1 MDNILTAAELKRR
14 GMVAI
19 EEGLRAGPLH
29 ILKRN
34 KPAAVVLSEEDYAR
48 LTRNRIEL
56 PADGMSAVQWLLTTQ
71 LPQATPPR
79 SKAEIDAALA
89 AERDW

>member
-34 KPAAVVLSEEDYAR
+34 KLAAVVLSEEEYAR
-48 LTRNRIEL
+48 LSRHRAEI
-56 PADGMSAVQWLLTTQ
+56 PADGLSALQWLLSTQ
-71 LPQATPPR
+71 PSQPR
-79 SKAEIDAALA
+79 SKADIDAQIG

>member
-14 GMVAI
+14 GMIAI

-34 KPAAVVLSEEDYAR
+34 KPTAVVLSEEDYAR
-48 LTRNRIEL
+48 LSQNKPAL
-56 PADGMSAVQWLLTTQ
+56 PADGLSAVQWLLTTQ
-71 LPQATPPR
+71 PPAATTPR

>member
-1 MDNILTAAELKRR
+1 MANILTAAELKRR

-34 KPAAVVLSEEDYAR
+34 KPAAVVLSEEDYSR
-48 LTRNRIEL
+48 LVRHCAA
-56 PADGMSAVQWLLTTQ
+56 PPPDGLTAVQWLLATDTSTQ
-71 LPQATPPR
+71 R
-79 SKAEIDAALA
+79 SKAEIDAELHT
-89 AERDW
+89 ERQW

>member
-1 MDNILTAAELKRR
+1 MANVLTAAELKRR

-34 KPAAVVLSEEDYAR
+34 KPAAVVQERGQIYFPHSCAMDRPL
-48 LTRNRIEL
+48 
-56 PADGMSAVQWLLTTQ
+56 
-71 LPQATPPR
+71 PPR
-79 SKAEIDAALA
+79 CA
-89 AERDW
+89 RG